1 MNYLDFKIAMQFLYF
16 AAIQEGEKKK
26 KPLREAHFDTAR

>member
-16 AAIQEGEKKK
+16 AAIQEGKKK
-26 KPLREAHFDTAR
+26 YLREAHFDTAR